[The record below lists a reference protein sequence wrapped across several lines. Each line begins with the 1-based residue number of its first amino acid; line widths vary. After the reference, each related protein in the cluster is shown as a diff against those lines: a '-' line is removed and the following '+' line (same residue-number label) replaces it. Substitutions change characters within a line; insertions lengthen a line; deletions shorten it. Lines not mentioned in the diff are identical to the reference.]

1 MTALL
6 EARDVSISYGKIEA
20 VRNVS
25 LTVESNQIVT
35 VIGPNGAG
43 KSSLLRALMGAL
55 PHTGS
60 IKYSGADWSRR
71 ALEDRVDAGLYLVPE
86 ERALFTDLTVDENLV
101 LGAFRRRQE
110 GARALAASQSDIY
123 DLFPRLKERSRQ
135 LAGTLSGGE
144 RQMLA
149 L

>member
-6 EARDVSISYGKIEA
+6 EARDVSLSYGKIEA
-20 VRNVS
+20 VRQVS
-25 LTVESNQIVT
+25 LTVEPNQIVT

-60 IKYSGADWSRR
+60 IQYSGTDWSRR

-101 LGAFRRRQE
+101 LGAFRRR
-110 GARALAASQSDIY
+110 
-123 DLFPRLKERSRQ
+123 
-135 LAGTLSGGE
+135 
-144 RQMLA
+144 
-149 L
+149 